1 MAGIRPGAS
10 SEGPQVSQ
18 RSETE
23 QGGPGATKACTACG
37 RTMTWRPRWAR
48 NWSAVKYCSD
58 RCRRNPPG
66 PADAAAE
73 QAIRDL
79 LAARAR
85 GASVCP
91 SEAAR
96 LLAARSGGP
105 EWPALMAPI
114 RRAANRLVAAGEVVM
129 TQRGRPVDPSA
140 ARGPVRLR
148 RASG

>member
-1 MAGIRPGAS
+1 
-10 SEGPQVSQ
+10 
-18 RSETE
+18 
-23 QGGPGATKACTACG
+23 
-37 RTMTWRPRWAR
+37 MTWRPRWAR
-48 NWSAVKYCSD
+48 NWPAVKYCSD

-96 LLAARSGGP
+96 LLASRSGSADWRAAMP
-105 EWPALMAPI
+105 KI
-114 RRAANRLVAAGEVVM
+114 RAAANRLVAAGEVVM
-129 TQRGRPVDPSA
+129 TQQGRVVDPSV
-140 ARGPVRLR
+140 ARGAVRLR
-148 RASG
+148 LPR